1 MLMTCTLY
9 KLSIKG
15 RTSRVLWNCES
26 CNFIVSLNPS
36 NQMSRVKCQ
45 IIKPCL
51 SISCEF
57 DVLVVLLVISFSFSI
72 FYLLF
77 ILQQSLLKACHYWT
91 NITSVFLLVQHIQQY
106 ATERQKSSR
115 YVCIFEFHRTL
126 DILVR
131 SFRDTL

>member
-91 NITSVFLLVQHIQQY
+91 NITSVFLLVQQY
-106 ATERQKSSR
+106 ATERQKSS
-115 YVCIFEFHRTL
+115 IFEFHGTL